1 VSSQW
6 ASPIVADPTQ
16 AMPTA
21 RWGIPD
27 AVVTLAL
34 YAVLSLGSF
43 WVLGGLLGFGVGP
56 TVVGSLVLGQA
67 ALALYPVWVVRR
79 KGRGV
84 RQDLALSITWL
95 DVGIGFIAAFVAV
108 FLAVFYVLV
117 ALLVGVTPTAAA
129 ADVAVGVHG
138 PWLIALA
145 VSFAVI
151 GPIAEELS
159 FRGLWW
165 GAVRKRGAS
174 PLLATI
180 ISGIVFGIGHLEP
193 TRAILL
199 VLIGLLLGAL
209 RWQTGRL
216 GAGIVAHMLIN
227 GLATSAIVAM
237 A

>member
-1 VSSQW
+1 VTT
-6 ASPIVADPTQ
+6 SPTVADPTEATQ
-16 AMPTA
+16 TA

-27 AVVTLAL
+27 AVVALAL

-43 WVLGGLLGFGVGP
+43 WVLGGLLRLADGP

-79 KGRGV
+79 KGHGV
-84 RQDLALSITWL
+84 RQDLAFSITWT
-95 DVGIGFIAAFVAV
+95 DVGIGVLAALAAV
-108 FLAVFYVLV
+108 FLTVFYVLA
-117 ALLVGVTPTAAA
+117 ALVVGVTPTAAA
-129 ADVAVGVHG
+129 AEVATGIDG

-165 GAVRKRGAS
+165 GALRKRGVSA
-174 PLLATI
+174 LVATL
-180 ISGIVFGIGHLEP
+180 ISAIVFGVGHLEP

-199 VLIGLLLGAL
+199 VLIGVLLGGL
-209 RWQTGRL
+209 RWWTGRL
-216 GAGIVAHMLIN
+216 GAGIVAHMVIN
-227 GLATSAIVAM
+227 ALATAAIVAT

>member
-1 VSSQW
+1 VTT
-6 ASPIVADPTQ
+6 SPAVVDPTE

-27 AVVTLAL
+27 AVVVLAL

-43 WVLGGLLGFGVGP
+43 WVLGGLLGLADGP

-67 ALALYPVWVVRR
+67 ALALYPVWIVRR

-84 RQDLALSITWL
+84 RRDLALSITWL
-95 DVGIGFIAAFVAV
+95 DVGIGTLAALAAV
-108 FLAVFYVLV
+108 FLTVFYVLA
-117 ALLVGVTPTAAA
+117 ALVIGVTPTAAA
-129 ADVAVGVHG
+129 AEVAMGITG

-145 VSFAVI
+145 VSFAII

-165 GAVRKRGAS
+165 GALRKRGAS
-174 PLLATI
+174 ALVATL
-180 ISGIVFGIGHLEP
+180 ISGVVFGLGHLEP

-199 VLIGLLLGAL
+199 VLIGLLLGGL
-209 RWQTGRL
+209 RWWTGRL

-227 GLATSAIVAM
+227 GLATAAIVAT

>member
-1 VSSQW
+1 
-6 ASPIVADPTQ
+6 
-16 AMPTA
+16 MPTA

-27 AVVTLAL
+27 AVVALAL

-43 WVLGGLLGFGVGP
+43 WVLGGLLGLGDGP

-67 ALALYPVWVVRR
+67 ALALYPMWVVRR

-95 DVGIGFIAAFVAV
+95 DVGIGVLAAVAAV
-108 FLAVFYVLV
+108 FLTLLYVLA
-117 ALLVGVTPTAAA
+117 ALVVGVTPTAAA
-129 ADVAVGVHG
+129 AEVATGVHG

-145 VSFAVI
+145 ISFAVV

-165 GAVRKRGAS
+165 GALRKRGAS
-174 PLLATI
+174 ALVATLV
-180 ISGIVFGIGHLEP
+180 SGIVFGLGHLEP

-199 VLIGLLLGAL
+199 VLIGWLLGGL
-209 RWQTGRL
+209 RWWTGRL
-216 GAGIVAHMLIN
+216 GAGIVAHMVIN
-227 GLATSAIVAM
+227 GLATAAIVAT